1 MALSKRLVI
10 LGFAISMIFMMKNTS
25 LAREVRDDTA
35 VGFPYKSVGILDT
48 YIGPPTMG
56 KGGSQICDPKK
67 DPACQEAPEGP
78 WQRGCEKEFRCR
90 SPPHWLRRER
100 RPWN

>member
-1 MALSKRLVI
+1 MALTKRLAI

-35 VGFPYKSVGILDT
+35 VGFPYKSLGILDT
-48 YIGPPTMG
+48 YIRPPTMG
-56 KGGSQICDPKK
+56 KGGSQLCDPKK
-67 DPACQEAPEGP
+67 DPALCQEPPAGP

-90 SPPHWLRRER
+90 SPPHRRRER